1 MAPFIAVSIVEVKGY
16 DVYDFICYQR
26 QRPVFSY
33 IEHSPSQTRSAIRLS
48 RPLRVRTEIDD
59 VTFLIGWQPLFL
71 KAGVHHARKRR
82 IEMSGSER
90 GLPQDKTFLQ
100 ELFRLMDKKLD
111 DPDFNVSD
119 FVETM
124 HISHTKFINKVKA
137 LTGATPS
144 ELFKSYKLNKA
155 AELLRDGKYN
165 VSEVSDMTGFSSLA
179 HFSKVFKKKF
189 GVSPRDYKG

>member
-1 MAPFIAVSIVEVKGY
+1 
-16 DVYDFICYQR
+16 
-26 QRPVFSY
+26 
-33 IEHSPSQTRSAIRLS
+33 
-48 RPLRVRTEIDD
+48 
-59 VTFLIGWQPLFL
+59 
-71 KAGVHHARKRR
+71 
-82 IEMSGSER
+82 
-90 GLPQDKTFLQ
+90 
-100 ELFRLMDKKLD
+100 MDKKLD

-137 LTGATPS
+137 LTGVTPS

>member
-1 MAPFIAVSIVEVKGY
+1 M
-16 DVYDFICYQR
+16 
-26 QRPVFSY
+26 SY
-33 IEHSPSQTRSAIRLS
+33 
-48 RPLRVRTEIDD
+48 
-59 VTFLIGWQPLFL
+59 
-71 KAGVHHARKRR
+71 
-82 IEMSGSER
+82 
-90 GLPQDKTFLQ
+90 
-100 ELFRLMDKKLD
+100 
-111 DPDFNVSD
+111 

-165 VSEVSDMTGFSSLA
+165 VSEVSDMTGFNSLA

-189 GVSPRDYKG
+189 GVTPRDYKG

>member
-1 MAPFIAVSIVEVKGY
+1 
-16 DVYDFICYQR
+16 
-26 QRPVFSY
+26 
-33 IEHSPSQTRSAIRLS
+33 
-48 RPLRVRTEIDD
+48 
-59 VTFLIGWQPLFL
+59 
-71 KAGVHHARKRR
+71 
-82 IEMSGSER
+82 
-90 GLPQDKTFLQ
+90 
-100 ELFRLMDKKLD
+100 
-111 DPDFNVSD
+111 
-119 FVETM
+119 M

>member
-1 MAPFIAVSIVEVKGY
+1 MPEMKDSVAYCHIPVVLLTAKDTMKDQMDGLHSGADAYVTKPFNAEYLISLIDNLLRNRARLRLSLS
-16 DVYDFICYQR
+16 
-26 QRPVFSY
+26 QRP
-33 IEHSPSQTRSAIRLS
+33 QTAVTSAL
-48 RPLRVRTEIDD
+48 
-59 VTFLIGWQPLFL
+59 
-71 KAGVHHARKRR
+71 A
-82 IEMSGSER
+82 
-90 GLPQDKTFLQ
+90 PQDKTFLQ
-100 ELFRLMDKKLD
+100 ELSRLMDKKLD

-137 LTGATPS
+137 LTGVTPS